1 MNHQRHHQAWEKFLD
16 PAVMQNRLISSSLFI
31 AAFDS
36 LKGSIVDRVKQFYQ
50 VGFGIGGDTLDP
62 EYTLQVTS
70 RNSSPLYAS
79 LDWLKEHDA
88 ISQQDIDA
96 FNQVKACRNKL
107 AHSLLSMI
115 AEDAMPDLQGS
126 FETLVALLRKIEVWW
141 IVNVEI
147 PTNPDFD
154 GTEEIDEEG
163 IIPGP
168 CMSMQIMMDVATGK
182 SDYLNQY
189 REHQANKTLHPTA
202 GNASV

>member
-1 MNHQRHHQAWEKFLD
+1 MDHQKHHEAWEKFLD
-16 PAVMQNRLISSSLFI
+16 PAVMQDRLISSSLFI

-36 LKGSIVDRVKQFYQ
+36 LKGSIVNRVKQFYQ

-62 EYTLQVTS
+62 EYSAQVAS

-96 FNQVKACRNKL
+96 FNEVKSCRNKL

-115 AEDAMPDLQGS
+115 AEDAMPDLQSS
-126 FETLVALLRKIEVWW
+126 FETLVALLRKVEVWW

-163 IIPGP
+163 ILPGP
-168 CMSMQIMMDVATGK
+168 CMSMKIMMDVATGK
-182 SDYLNQY
+182 SDYLNKY
-189 REHQANKTLHPTA
+189 REQQANK
-202 GNASV
+202 NR

>member
-1 MNHQRHHQAWEKFLD
+1 MDHQKHHEAWEKFLD
-16 PAVMQNRLISSSLFI
+16 PAVMQDRLISSSLFI

-36 LKGSIVDRVKQFYQ
+36 LKGSIVNRVKQFYQ

-62 EYTLQVTS
+62 EYSAQVAS

-96 FNQVKACRNKL
+96 FNEVKSCRNKL

-115 AEDAMPDLQGS
+115 AEDAMPDLQSS
-126 FETLVALLRKIEVWW
+126 FETLVALLRKVEVWW

-154 GTEEIDEEG
+154 GTEEIAEEG
-163 IIPGP
+163 ILPGP
-168 CMSMQIMMDVATGK
+168 CMSMKIMMDVATGK
-182 SDYLNQY
+182 SDYLNKY
-189 REHQANKTLHPTA
+189 REQQANK
-202 GNASV
+202 NR